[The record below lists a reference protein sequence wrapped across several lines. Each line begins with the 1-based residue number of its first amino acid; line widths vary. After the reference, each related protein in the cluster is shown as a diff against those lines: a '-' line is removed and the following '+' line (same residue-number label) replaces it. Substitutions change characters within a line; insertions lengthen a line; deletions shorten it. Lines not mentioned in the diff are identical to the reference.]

1 LNQEPD
7 LYVTRING
15 ETAWWHAPDGVP
27 RIVSVLDS
35 YRTVRVFAMQPT
47 LDEAERLLPAR
58 LVAKI
63 RREFD
68 AVKRSSD
75 GR

>member
-1 LNQEPD
+1 
-7 LYVTRING
+7 
-15 ETAWWHAPDGVP
+15 
-27 RIVSVLDS
+27 
-35 YRTVRVFAMQPT
+35 MQPT